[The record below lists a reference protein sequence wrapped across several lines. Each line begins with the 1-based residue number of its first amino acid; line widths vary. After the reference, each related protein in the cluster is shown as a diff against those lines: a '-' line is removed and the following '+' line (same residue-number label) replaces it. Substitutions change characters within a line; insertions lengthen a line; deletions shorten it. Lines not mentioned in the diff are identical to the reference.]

1 MHFRRLSNKDWEIIE
16 ERNEK
21 KTKQLER
28 EILVG
33 WR

>member
-1 MHFRRLSNKDWEIIE
+1 MHFRKLSNKDWEIIE
-16 ERNEK
+16 ERNK